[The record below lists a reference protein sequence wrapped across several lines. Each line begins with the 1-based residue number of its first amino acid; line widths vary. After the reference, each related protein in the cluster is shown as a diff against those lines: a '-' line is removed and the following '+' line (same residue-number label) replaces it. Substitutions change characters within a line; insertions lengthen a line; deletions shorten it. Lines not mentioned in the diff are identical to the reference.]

1 MILKKVYKPE
11 TIKEALKLLNKYSSS
26 GKIIA
31 GGTDLIIHL
40 KENKLDLETLID
52 ISDIKNM
59 KFIKEENGF
68 IEIGANITFTE
79 LIKSSIINENI
90 KGLIDAAKNIG
101 SPQIRNRG
109 TIGGNICN
117 GSTAADIVPP
127 LLSLD
132 SILTIMN
139 KDKTREIP
147 LEKIYTDKG
156 KVDLKENEILY
167 SIKFIKPSQYLSF
180 VKLGL
185 RKALAI
191 TKINI
196 SVLLDIDDDNKI
208 IEIRI
213 ASGALEKHP
222 IRERNL
228 ENFLKDKV
236 LNNELIDKAKDIF
249 TRELEERLG
258 ARYSKEF
265 KINISENILEKVLKE
280 AFGKIKSDSMLS
292 IKGDMI

>member
-1 MILKKVYKPE
+1 MVLKKVYKPE
-11 TIKEALKLLNKYSSS
+11 TIKKALKLLNKYSSK

-31 GGTDLIIHL
+31 GGTDLIIQL

-52 ISDIKNM
+52 ISDIKDM
-59 KFIKEENGF
+59 KFIKEENDF

-79 LIKSSIINENI
+79 LINNDIINENI
-90 KGLIDAAKNIG
+90 KGLKDAAKNIG

-147 LEKIYTDKG
+147 LEEIYIDNG

-167 SIKFIKPSQYLSF
+167 SIKFIKPSQNLSF

-196 SVLLDIDDDNKI
+196 SVFLYIDDDNKI
-208 IEIRI
+208 IEVRI

-228 ENFLKDKV
+228 EKVLKDKV

-249 TRELEERLG
+249 TRELESRLG

-265 KINISENILEKVLKE
+265 KLDVSKNILEKALREASLKN
-280 AFGKIKSDSMLS
+280 KSDSIQL
-292 IKGDMI
+292 IEGDVI

>member
-52 ISDIKNM
+52 ISDIKDM
-59 KFIKEENGF
+59 KFIKEENDF
-68 IEIGANITFTE
+68 IEIGANITFNE
-79 LIKSSIINENI
+79 LINNDIINENI

-132 SILTIMN
+132 SILTIMT

-147 LEKIYTDKG
+147 LEKIYIDNG

-167 SIKFIKPSQYLSF
+167 SIKFIKPSQNLSF
-180 VKLGL
+180 IKLGL

-236 LNNELIDKAKDIF
+236 LSNELIDKAKDIF
-249 TRELEERLG
+249 TKELENRLG

-265 KINISENILEKVLKE
+265 KLDVSKSILEKALKE
-280 AFGKIKSDSMLS
+280 ACEKSKSDSMLF
-292 IKGDMI
+292 IKGDVI